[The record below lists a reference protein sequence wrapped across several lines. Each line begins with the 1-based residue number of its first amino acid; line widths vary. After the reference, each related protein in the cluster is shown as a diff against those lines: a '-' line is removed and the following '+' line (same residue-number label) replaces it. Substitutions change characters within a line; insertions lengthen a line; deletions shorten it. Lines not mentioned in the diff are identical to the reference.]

1 MSFILDIVKFGLGQF
16 GIQATGNTPSA
27 IAQSAI
33 TNFVVDKVTKSV
45 KKTNP
50 QVLPNTV
57 ATTPAGGA
65 SVEPEQKEVTAE
77 LELTASPDN
86 PVPLVYGEGYVK
98 GVLTDAHLS
107 NDGCVMWFAVA
118 ICEKTGDLIDG
129 TPSQITI
136 EDIFWDD
143 QKVTVRTDGVTVA
156 ALWDGRPGN
165 YTQNEDISGQVRI
178 YLYNDGSESPTNI
191 RTQGIA
197 AQHGNAYDYFPTWT
211 SNHQMSNLVF
221 ALVRVDYN
229 SYKNVTGPKNVTFRI
244 KNTMTKPGDVMYDYL
259 TNDMYG
265 AGVPASEVNI

>member
-1 MSFILDIVKFGLGQF
+1 MNSFILDIVKFGLGKF
-16 GIQATGNTPSA
+16 GIQASGNTPSA

-33 TNFVVDKVTKSV
+33 TNFLVDKVTKTV

-57 ATTPAGGA
+57 ATTPAAG
-65 SVEPEQKEVTAE
+65 SVEPETKEVRAE

-98 GVLTDAHLS
+98 GVLSDAYLS
-107 NDGCVMWFAVA
+107 NDGCVMWFSVV
-118 ICEKTGDLIDG
+118 ICEKTGNLIDG
-129 TPSQITI
+129 TPSVITI

-143 QKVTVRTDGVTVA
+143 QKVTVQTDGNTVA
-156 ALWDGRPGN
+156 ALWDGRPGS
-165 YTQNEDISGQVRI
+165 YTPNTDISGQVRI

-191 RTQGIA
+191 RTQGIGV
-197 AQHGNAYDYFPTWT
+197 QHGNAYDLFPTWT

-221 ALVRVDYN
+221 ALIRVDYN
-229 SYKNVTGPKNVTFRI
+229 SYKNVSGPKNVTFRV

-259 TNDMYG
+259 TNDIYG